1 MLAFA
6 PMETEYFEID
16 HSAMAHETEKF
27 FAERE
32 ANSPTTKFAQYCE
45 EFPWAPE
52 CKMYDV

>member
-1 MLAFA
+1 MLATT

-32 ANSPTTKFAQYCE
+32 ANLPATKFAQYCE

-52 CKMYDV
+52 CKLYDV

>member
-27 FAERE
+27 FAEME